1 MSFMAAL
8 LLAGA
13 AASASAADATVSAR
27 VIVKFKASTAT
38 QALSV
43 KADTLAVPR
52 HAQALSQR
60 IGLALTDG
68 RALDSHTQVVHAQ
81 GLSSAQLAARLAQD
95 SEVEYAVVD
104 QRRQISVAP
113 NDPLYAAGQTA
124 STPAVGQ
131 WYLRAP
137 TASVLAAIN
146 AEGAWA
152 KANGAGVVV
161 AVLDTGVRFDHPDL
175 TTKLYPGYDFISDAP
190 TANDGDVRDSD
201 ASDPGDWVS
210 SADVAAGGNFTGC
223 TAEDSSWHGTQ
234 TAGLIGAATNNGIG
248 MAGVG
253 GDVMVLPLRV
263 LGKCGGFDSD
273 IIAAMNWAVG
283 VAVPGVPA
291 NTHPAKVLNLSLGSA
306 PVGAS
311 DCVAYDPAIATA
323 NAKGAIVVVSAGND
337 GLVINVP
344 AKCSG
349 AIAVAGVRHAG
360 TKVGYSSLGPQASIS
375 APAGNCVTTTGG
387 PCQFALLTTTNS
399 GTTVPATNTY
409 SNALNPSLGTSFSAP
424 MVAGTAALM
433 FSAQPGMTPAN
444 VLAALQGSARTFPNS
459 STDSTVSACKA
470 PSATAQDEC
479 FCTATTCGAGLL
491 DASAAVAGASL
502 GVQARVT
509 LSNEAPSPS
518 QLITLS
524 GASSFAL
531 SPRTITS
538 YQWSLVSGGGVVTA
552 ITSNGATATAMPTAA
567 GRFIVSLKVTDATGA
582 QSTTTRAVDV
592 QGSGSTQAPAA
603 TSSSGGGGGALG
615 PMWLLGLG
623 LGVIALALLGERNRR
638 LQRAAVPVAAR
649 RLPR

>member
-1 MSFMAAL
+1 L
-8 LLAGA
+8 
-13 AASASAADATVSAR
+13 
-27 VIVKFKASTAT
+27 
-38 QALSV
+38 
-43 KADTLAVPR
+43 
-52 HAQALSQR
+52 
-60 IGLALTDG
+60 
-68 RALDSHTQVVHAQ
+68 
-81 GLSSAQLAARLAQD
+81 
-95 SEVEYAVVD
+95 
-104 QRRQISVAP
+104 
-113 NDPLYAAGQTA
+113 
-124 STPAVGQ
+124 
-131 WYLRAP
+131 
-137 TASVLAAIN
+137 
-146 AEGAWA
+146 
-152 KANGAGVVV
+152 
-161 AVLDTGVRFDHPDL
+161 
-175 TTKLYPGYDFISDAP
+175 
-190 TANDGDVRDSD
+190 
-201 ASDPGDWVS
+201 
-210 SADVAAGGNFTGC
+210 
-223 TAEDSSWHGTQ
+223 
-234 TAGLIGAATNNGIG
+234 
-248 MAGVG
+248 
-253 GDVMVLPLRV
+253 
-263 LGKCGGFDSD
+263 
-273 IIAAMNWAVG
+273 
-283 VAVPGVPA
+283 
-291 NTHPAKVLNLSLGSA
+291 
-306 PVGAS
+306 
-311 DCVAYDPAIATA
+311 
-323 NAKGAIVVVSAGND
+323 
-337 GLVINVP
+337 
-344 AKCSG
+344 
-349 AIAVAGVRHAG
+349 
-360 TKVGYSSLGPQASIS
+360 IS

-552 ITSNGATATAMPTAA
+552 IAANGATATATPTAA